1 MNSYMDMQSVVK
13 ELYRDIHEATEKGVL
28 DQLNDFVKRGLIVV
42 EMTQPV
48 LVQDMHSTEIK
59 IQQYVKLTLK
69 DKEYIEKLEKE
80 NQEMKDLLETIET
93 NWKDTKE
100 VIYKYKDKK

>member
-1 MNSYMDMQSVVK
+1 MNSYGRMTDMQTVVK
-13 ELYRDIHEATEKGVL
+13 EIARDIHQATEKAML

-48 LVQDMHSTEIK
+48 LVQDLHTPEIR

-80 NQEMKDLLETIET
+80 NQEMKDLLGAIEHALPR
-93 NWKDTKE
+93 NK
-100 VIYKYKDKK
+100 